1 MSRRQQRS
9 LPAPLGRLS
18 VVVFDALSHSS
29 QASCRHADPRS
40 DRRVAAGGCAASLRG
55 YSHRD
60 AAANAPQPRL
70 RPRQRATGAAAASV
84 RTLEQCAR
92 RRFFGGKW
100 GAGGRISG
108 RRQPSGGLQVADSI
122 RKRHPRPRSPR
133 LPQRPRP
140 PPTCA
145 PILTCPCG
153 VQSRAIEGQKLRLGG
168 DALGAE
174 PTYLLYLRSGC
185 RRRLG
190 SVDFGPASAQPPVIR
205 PAASS
210 PPTALRLEITS
221 KSTCFGS

>member
-1 MSRRQQRS
+1 MHAAAEVHRRLPLPRYQRVARRTTPAQGQRATQTVTQPKQVQTEPLAMSRRQQRS

-29 QASCRHADPRS
+29 QASYRHADCQS

-92 RRFFGGKW
+92 RRFFGGKR

-108 RRQPSGGLQVADSI
+108 RRQPSGGSKSPAVSGSAIWGLD
-122 RKRHPRPRSPR
+122 RP
-133 LPQRPRP
+133 
-140 PPTCA
+140 
-145 PILTCPCG
+145 
-153 VQSRAIEGQKLRLGG
+153 
-168 DALGAE
+168 GA
-174 PTYLLYLRSGC
+174 
-185 RRRLG
+185 G
-190 SVDFGPASAQPPVIR
+190 SVPARRQLLSAFYRARAPCKIAQLK
-205 PAASS
+205 A
-210 PPTALRLEITS
+210 
-221 KSTCFGS
+221 KSFDLAVTL